1 MSVGQRKKSESLT
14 GFEPMTSQT
23 LGRCSIHW
31 GMENSW
37 KARPY
42 SPSTIMLEQF
52 FGSSVFYSRQE
63 WESWLCTRRRVH
75 IQVTSI
81 SCVEIQMV
89 LLKFAEE
96 GNTNLHFFPP
106 PSFWTKCND
115 LVMIQICA
123 LIKISALLF
132 NSVVVSFFSLIVKF
146 RNNCMLVSFGI
157 FFKGFTW
164 TWKVKKLLKEMSF
177 LKNAWMIQPLEI
189 RCQYWQE
196 NSGTSLR

>member
-1 MSVGQRKKSESLT
+1 
-14 GFEPMTSQT
+14 MTSQT

-31 GMENSW
+31 GTENSW